1 MFSPAKNVKVNKLYI
16 EREKREDEK
25 YYPEFLSP
33 VSPQHIYICC
43 KECGMAAD
51 FLQPIVLFSDLRSKT
66 FNENIKKLSQLNNYY
81 QTPPKQL
88 TFLYYYL
95 LY

>member
-33 VSPQHIYICC
+33 VSPQHIDI
-43 KECGMAAD
+43 CGMAAD